1 MPLKRSKKSIDAK
14 NVAIGSWLKTS
25 ARQKVSCCYSAGR
38 VVRWVSTTVAQSRSA
53 PLVYVVPHFLANCFV

>member
-1 MPLKRSKKSIDAK
+1 MALKRSKNSIDAK
-14 NVAIGSWLKTS
+14 NVAFGSWLKTS
-25 ARQKVSCCYSAGR
+25 ARQKVSCYSAGR